1 MSFPNLLHAAL
12 YSRMNAA
19 TALTALLS
27 GTTAIYYQ
35 QAPPDASL
43 DYVVFSLQAGG
54 NDNDT
59 AHRVKSPL
67 YFIRGY
73 SSTGPAKAG
82 SIDTQIDTLFH
93 QAAISI
99 SGWSNFWIAR
109 EEDLHNFEI
118 DAANQTT
125 WMAGGFYRI
134 RADKVS

>member
-1 MSFPNLLHAAL
+1 MSWPNLLHAAM
-12 YSRMNAA
+12 YARMNAA
-19 TALTALLS
+19 TALTGLLS
-27 GTTAIYYQ
+27 GTTAIYLT
-35 QAPPDASL
+35 QAPDDAAL
-43 DYVVFSLQAGG
+43 DYVVFSIQAGP

-73 SSTGPAKAG
+73 SATGPAKAG

-93 QAAISI
+93 LKPLTV

-109 EEDLHNFEI
+109 EDDLHNVEI
-118 DAANQTT
+118 DAANQKT

-134 RADKVS
+134 RADQVS